1 MRQLIR
7 NLSDRAEFI
16 VVTAIAFSWITLRSL
31 MILIDGVRRVELTTD
46 AVLRS
51 IAIEVLILAAALA
64 ILRVR
69 GWTVRRLGLEF
80 SWKAAAA
87 GIPLFII
94 YLLVYWVAATLV
106 LLVFP
111 AARTVWAFQV
121 VPSAPFALIAI
132 FVVLNS
138 VFEELLVTAYV
149 IESFARDGAALAI
162 TVSTLFRFGYHLYQ
176 GPLASL
182 SIIPLGLLFG
192 TMYWQRRN
200 VWPLMVAHTIANLMV
215 FALNPERVTA

>member
-7 NLSDRAEFI
+7 NLSDRTEFI
-16 VVTAIAFSWITLRSL
+16 VVTVISFSWITLSSL
-31 MILIDGVRRVELTTD
+31 SILLSGIRRIEVTTG
-46 AVLRS
+46 AVLQTMLM
-51 IAIEVLILAAALA
+51 EVLILAAVAA

-69 GWTVRRLGLEF
+69 GWTIRRLGLEF

-87 GIPLFII
+87 GIPLFVI
-94 YLLVYWVAATLV
+94 YLLVYSITVTLV
-106 LLVFP
+106 IMVFP
-111 AARTVWAFQV
+111 AARTAWVFSLI
-121 VPSAPFALIAI
+121 PRAPFFLIVL

-149 IESFARDGAALAI
+149 IESFARDGAGLAI
-162 TVSTLFRFGYHLYQ
+162 TVSTLFRFAYHLYQ

-192 TMYWQRRN
+192 MMYWQRRN
-200 VWPLMVAHTIANLMV
+200 VWPLMVAHTISNVVV
-215 FALNPERVTA
+215 FALNPERVA